1 MVGLR
6 QLMVLIAASVLPALL
21 ITVAVLDRMLD
32 DARRNAESNLMQA
45 AQALALSVDQ
55 RIGEETAALSM
66 LANAPALDSDEL
78 KGFRALAERAV
89 EQRESWLNVILADRD
104 HQLVNTRTP
113 PATPLPSLLS
123 SGDIAGMYDTGRNM
137 VSGVERAPD
146 RYLHPFIRIGTPVV
160 REGTVRYAL
169 LAKLPAWTFHTLLR
183 VKVAAPGQAALL
195 DRHGR
200 VIALSASLEA
210 SDPLVG
216 APARSLFL
224 GGADGA
230 VAGSLPDGRKAVT
243 VQATAPVSGW
253 RVALVQPAESLE
265 EPLSRLSLLLTGASM
280 LAAALA
286 GVAAVLLVQWLRRA
300 RAAKGK
306 RAARRRLADIAAH
319 APGLLHRHTLLPDGT
334 ITVASMPGTS
344 FSSAGDRDGDDP
356 LPLTPRMADALRASA
371 ATLSPL
377 CLDQDVQGPMQDP
390 GGVRWLRSVATP
402 RRMPDGSVVWDGM
415 SIDVTDLRQAE
426 AAVRDNE
433 SRLRMAQEAAG
444 MGSWDWDPSS
454 NRILWSDGM
463 YRILDVDPG
472 NAPLDIGAFVER
484 RVHPDDRQMVL
495 AESQRASLRA
505 GPLRIEYRII
515 REDGSI
521 RWLESTGNSVANADG
536 RSVRLLGIVR
546 DTTERRR
553 MEEALHA
560 ANTALEHEV
569 AQHRRTEALLESIYA
584 TAPAGMCVVDQ
595 QLRYLHINDHL
606 AAINGRSAA
615 DHIGRSLRDI
625 LPQALA
631 ESLEPLYRRVLLTG
645 EPLYD
650 CIAGGPAPCAPQTV
664 SHYALNLHP
673 LRQPDGTVYAVNAIV
688 QDVTGRRAM
697 EEALR
702 AALEDARAA
711 NAAKAR
717 FFAAASHDL
726 RQPVQTLFLFTHALG
741 ERLRDHPAQALV
753 STMQQALEGLKTLI
767 DTLLDIS
774 RLDSGALVA
783 EPADFPAVTLMQRL
797 SAEYTP
803 RMAAKG
809 LKFRMVGN
817 PVWVRS
823 DSVLLG
829 RILGN
834 LLDNALK
841 YTEQGGVL
849 LSCRRR
855 GNTARIEV
863 WDTGAGI
870 APEDQAA
877 IFDEF
882 VQVGPARHDRSQGLG
897 LGLSIVQRL
906 AALLGHE
913 LSLRSVPG
921 RGSVFSVT
929 VPLAAESVDSVRP
942 PPLLV
947 AADKG
952 GPPLAVMLDDDATIL
967 TALGM
972 LLEEWGF
979 ETIGAATPE
988 DVLAQ
993 IAQRRRRPDVI
1004 VADYFLP
1011 GGRTGTDAIRQIRAY
1026 CNAPVP
1032 SIVLT
1037 GDTGPERALE
1047 VGRIG
1052 SHLLQKP
1059 VMPDMLQDMV
1069 HRLAGLPKR

>member
-1 MVGLR
+1 MVGRR
-6 QLMVLIAASVLPALL
+6 QLMVLFVASALPALL
-21 ITVAVLDRMLD
+21 IAVAVLDRKLD
-32 DARRNAESNLMQA
+32 EARRNAESNLMQT
-45 AQALALSVDQ
+45 AQTLALSVDQ
-55 RIGEETAALSM
+55 LIAEETAALSM
-66 LANAPALDSDEL
+66 LANAPALDSGEL
-78 KGFRALAERAV
+78 TGFRALAERAV
-89 EQRESWLNVILADRD
+89 EQRESWLNVMLADRD
-104 HQLVNTRTP
+104 QQLVNTRLP
-113 PATPLPSLLS
+113 PTAPLPPLLS
-123 SGDIAGMYDTGRNM
+123 SDDVAALYDGGRKM
-137 VSGVERAPD
+137 VSGVERVPD

-169 LAKLPAWTFHTLLR
+169 MVKLPAWTFHTLLR
-183 VKVAAPGQAALL
+183 GKVTAPGQAALL
-195 DRHGR
+195 DRQGR
-200 VIALSASLEA
+200 AVALSASLEA
-210 SDPLVG
+210 ADPLVG
-216 APARSLFL
+216 APARPIFL

-253 RVALVQPAESLE
+253 RVALVQPTAALE
-265 EPLSRLSLLLTGASM
+265 EPLSRLSLLLTGTST

-286 GVAAVLLVQWLRRA
+286 GVAAVLLVQWLRRV

-306 RAARRRLADIAAH
+306 RAARRRLADIAAN

-334 ITVASMPGTS
+334 ITVASMPAGTL
-344 FSSAGDRDGDDP
+344 FPPPGARGSADP
-356 LPLTPRMADALRASA
+356 LPLTPWMADALRTSA

-377 CLDQDVQGPMQDP
+377 CLDQDVRSPDGA
-390 GGVRWLRSVATP
+390 RRLRSVATP

-415 SIDVTDLRQAE
+415 SIDITDLRQTE
-426 AAVRDNE
+426 AAVRDSE

-444 MGSWDWDPSS
+444 MGSWDWEPSS
-454 NRILWSDGM
+454 NRVLWSDGM
-463 YRILDVDPG
+463 YRILDIDPG
-472 NAPLDIGAFVER
+472 NGPLDIGAFVER

-495 AESQRASLRA
+495 AETQRASLRA
-505 GPLRIEYRII
+505 GPLRLEYRII

-521 RWLESTGNSVANADG
+521 RWLETTGNSVANADG

-560 ANTALEHEV
+560 ANCALEHEV

-606 AAINGRSAA
+606 AALNGRSAA
-615 DHIGRSLRDI
+615 DHIGRSLRDV

-650 CIAGGPAPCAPQTV
+650 CIADGPTPCAPQTV
-664 SHYALNLHP
+664 SHFALNLHP
-673 LRQPDGTVYAVNAIV
+673 LRQPDGRVYAVNAIV
-688 QDVTGRRAM
+688 QDVTERRAM

-797 SAEYTP
+797 SAAYAP

-809 LKFRMVGN
+809 LKFRMVGC
-817 PVWVRS
+817 PVWIRS

-855 GNTARIEV
+855 GNAARIEV

-870 APEDQAA
+870 AAEDQAA

-929 VPLAAESVDSVRP
+929 VPLAAESVESVRP

-967 TALGM
+967 AALGM

-979 ETIGAATPE
+979 ETIGAATPDE
-988 DVLAQ
+988 VLAQ

-1004 VADYFLP
+1004 VADYYLP

-1069 HRLAGLPKR
+1069 HRLAGMPKR

>member
-1 MVGLR
+1 
-6 QLMVLIAASVLPALL
+6 
-21 ITVAVLDRMLD
+21 
-32 DARRNAESNLMQA
+32 
-45 AQALALSVDQ
+45 
-55 RIGEETAALSM
+55 
-66 LANAPALDSDEL
+66 
-78 KGFRALAERAV
+78 
-89 EQRESWLNVILADRD
+89 
-104 HQLVNTRTP
+104 
-113 PATPLPSLLS
+113 
-123 SGDIAGMYDTGRNM
+123 
-137 VSGVERAPD
+137 
-146 RYLHPFIRIGTPVV
+146 
-160 REGTVRYAL
+160 
-169 LAKLPAWTFHTLLR
+169 
-183 VKVAAPGQAALL
+183 
-195 DRHGR
+195 
-200 VIALSASLEA
+200 
-210 SDPLVG
+210 
-216 APARSLFL
+216 
-224 GGADGA
+224 
-230 VAGSLPDGRKAVT
+230 
-243 VQATAPVSGW
+243 
-253 RVALVQPAESLE
+253 
-265 EPLSRLSLLLTGASM
+265 
-280 LAAALA
+280 
-286 GVAAVLLVQWLRRA
+286 
-300 RAAKGK
+300 
-306 RAARRRLADIAAH
+306 
-319 APGLLHRHTLLPDGT
+319 
-334 ITVASMPGTS
+334 
-344 FSSAGDRDGDDP
+344 
-356 LPLTPRMADALRASA
+356 
-371 ATLSPL
+371 
-377 CLDQDVQGPMQDP
+377 
-390 GGVRWLRSVATP
+390 
-402 RRMPDGSVVWDGM
+402 M

-444 MGSWDWDPSS
+444 MGSWDWEPSS

-463 YRILDVDPG
+463 YRILDIDPG
-472 NAPLDIGAFVER
+472 NGSLGIGAFVER

-495 AESQRASLRA
+495 AETQRASLRA
-505 GPLRIEYRII
+505 GPLRLEYRII

-606 AAINGRSAA
+606 AALNGRSAA
-615 DHIGRSLRDI
+615 DHIGRTLREV
-625 LPQALA
+625 LPQGLA

-650 CIAGGPAPCAPQTV
+650 CVADGPAPCAPQTV
-664 SHYALNLHP
+664 SHYALNLRP
-673 LRQPDGTVYAVNAIV
+673 LRQPDGTIYAVNAII
-688 QDVTGRRAM
+688 QDVTERRAM
-697 EEALR
+697 DDALR
-702 AALEDARAA
+702 AALEEARAA

-797 SAEYTP
+797 SAAYAP

-809 LKFRMVGN
+809 LKFRMVGS
-817 PVWVRS
+817 PLWVRS

-855 GNTARIEV
+855 GNAARIEV
-863 WDTGAGI
+863 WDTGSGI

-929 VPLAAESVDSVRP
+929 VPLAAESVESVRP

-967 TALGM
+967 AALGM

-979 ETIGAATPE
+979 ETIGAATPDE
-988 DVLAQ
+988 VLAQ

-1004 VADYFLP
+1004 VADYYLP

-1069 HRLAGLPKR
+1069 HRLAGVPKR